1 MQTKSKLRFDP
12 NSPRIKAY
20 LDDVHHHTFMGE
32 GTMVAFPT
40 CLPGMTVQIPLDESH
55 ITALATAPDGTVY
68 GATSGR
74 RSHLFVASLHWLNG
88 IVFDLGMP
96 AGASHGAAVCCTDTR
111 FFAFVNSTRGNGRPV
126 NVTGIDGTRGGRAI
140 SAPLLDLAPQDLIQE
155 WGFER
160 PDLTDHGECVPGEP
174 VVHAVMDAS
183 RKTIVGLTTRHVFTL
198 DPAAPN
204 PRVVAEAPGVGR
216 IAVASRGGIFGRDE
230 GASLWRYDPA
240 SQSVERKAVKLPEG
254 FGDQP
259 PVWAADR
266 HNGVL
271 YTADAQGTL
280 YSFDE
285 RRGFSGP
292 LGRAPL
298 APAGPMG
305 VTFDGRVFG
314 FCGDE
319 MAKMF
324 CYDPAAGTV
333 SNLGVAVSVIE
344 RRRYGYVFGD
354 AVTGR
359 DGEIIF
365 GEDDNGGHVW
375 MYFPRI
381 RSVGA

>member
-12 NSPRIKAY
+12 NSPQIQAY

-74 RSHLFVASLHWLNG
+74 RCHLFIASLHWLNG
-88 IVFDLGMP
+88 SVFDLGMP
-96 AGASHGAAVCCTDTR
+96 AGATRGAAVCCTDAG
-111 FFAFVNSTRGNGRPV
+111 FIAFVNGP
-126 NVTGIDGTRGGRAI
+126 GGRAI
-140 SAPLLDLAPQDLIQE
+140 SGPLLDLAPEDLIQE

-160 PDLTDHGECVPGEP
+160 PDLTDHGECVPGEA
-174 VVHAVMDAS
+174 VVHAVLDAS
-183 RKTIVGLTTRHVFTL
+183 RKGIVGLTTRHIFTL
-198 DPAAPN
+198 DAASFKV
-204 PRVVAEAPGVGR
+204 RVVGETPGSGR

-240 SQSVERKAVKLPEG
+240 SQSLERRAVKLPDG

-259 PVWAADR
+259 LVWAADR
-266 HNGVL
+266 HSGLL

-285 RRGFSGP
+285 RQGFSGP
-292 LGRAPL
+292 LGRTLL

-305 VTFDGRVFG
+305 VTFDGRLFG

-324 CYDPAAGTV
+324 CYDPAARTV
-333 SNLGVAVSVIE
+333 TNLGVAVSVIE

-354 AVTGR
+354 AGTGR

-381 RSVGA
+381 LGARA

>member
-12 NSPRIKAY
+12 NSPRIKEY
-20 LDDVHHHTFMGE
+20 LDQVHHHTFMGE

-40 CLPGMTVQIPLDESH
+40 CLPGMTIQIPLDESH
-55 ITALATAPDGTVY
+55 ITALAAAPDGTVY

-74 RSHLFVASLHWLNG
+74 RSHLFIASLHWLNG

-96 AGASHGAAVCCTDTR
+96 AGATQGAAVCCTDAG
-111 FFAFVNSTRGNGRPV
+111 FVAFVNGA
-126 NVTGIDGTRGGRAI
+126 RGGRAI
-140 SAPLLDLAPQDLIQE
+140 SAPLLDLAPEDLIQE

-160 PDLTDHGECVPGEP
+160 PDLTDHGECVAGEA
-174 VVHAVMDAS
+174 VVHAVVDAS
-183 RKTIVGLTTRHVFTL
+183 RKTIVGTTTRHIFTM
-198 DPAAPN
+198 DASFKVH
-204 PRVVAEAPGVGR
+204 VVAEAPGNGR

-230 GASLWRYDPA
+230 GATLWRYDPA
-240 SQSVERKAVKLPEG
+240 SQSLERKAVKLPEG

-259 PVWAADR
+259 PLWATDR
-266 HNGVL
+266 HTGVL

-280 YSFDE
+280 YSFHE
-285 RRGFSGP
+285 GQGFSGP

-298 APAGPMG
+298 APVGPMA

-324 CYDPAAGTV
+324 CYDPAARTV
-333 SNLGVAVSVIE
+333 SNLGVAVSVLE

-381 RSVGA
+381 RGARA

>member
-1 MQTKSKLRFDP
+1 MQTRSKLRFDP
-12 NSPRIKAY
+12 DSPQIKAY
-20 LDDVHHHTFMGE
+20 LDQVHHHTFMGE

-40 CLPGMTVQIPLDESH
+40 CLPGMTVQFPLDESH
-55 ITALATAPDGTVY
+55 ITALAAAPDGTVY

-96 AGASHGAAVCCTDTR
+96 AGATHAAAVCCGDSSV
-111 FFAFVNSTRGNGRPV
+111 FAFVNGP
-126 NVTGIDGTRGGRAI
+126 RGGRAI

-160 PDLTDHGECVPGEP
+160 PELTDHGECIPGEP

-183 RKTIVGLTTRHVFTL
+183 RNTIVGITSRHIFTM
-198 DPAAPN
+198 DPASPKA
-204 PRVVAEAPGVGR
+204 RVLAEAPGSGR
-216 IAVASRGGIFGRDE
+216 LAAGAHGVYGRDD
-230 GASLWRYDPA
+230 GDSLWRFDAA
-240 SQSVERKAVKLPEG
+240 SHSLERRAVKLPDG
-254 FGDQP
+254 FGDHALM
-259 PVWAADR
+259 WSTNHGDSL
-266 HNGVL
+266 L
-271 YTADAQGTL
+271 YTADAHGNL
-280 YSFDE
+280 FSFDQSH
-285 RRGFSGP
+285 GFSPP
-292 LGRAPL
+292 LGRTPL
-298 APAGPMG
+298 TPVGPLG

-324 CYDPAAGTV
+324 CYDPATRQIA
-333 SNLGVAVSVIE
+333 NLGVAVSVIE

-381 RSVGA
+381 RSTGA

>member
-12 NSPRIKAY
+12 NSPQIKAY
-20 LDDVHHHTFMGE
+20 LDEVHHHTFMGE

-55 ITALATAPDGTVY
+55 ITALAAAPDGTVY

-74 RSHLFVASLHWLNG
+74 HCHLFIASLHWLNG

-96 AGASHGAAVCCTDTR
+96 AGATHAAAACCSDSG
-111 FFAFVNSTRGNGRPV
+111 FIAFVNGAG
-126 NVTGIDGTRGGRAI
+126 GGRAL
-140 SAPLLDLAPQDLIQE
+140 SGPLLDLAPQDLIQE

-160 PDLTDHGECVPGEP
+160 PSLTDHSECVPGET
-174 VVHAVMDAS
+174 VVHAVMGAS
-183 RKTIVGLTTRHVFTL
+183 RKTIVGTTTHHIFTM
-198 DPAAPN
+198 DPASFKV
-204 PRVVAEAPGVGR
+204 RVVAEAPGTGK
-216 IAVASRGGIFGRDE
+216 IAVASRGGVFGRDE
-230 GASLWRYDPA
+230 VASLWRYDPA
-240 SQSVERKAVKLPEG
+240 SQSVEHKAVKLPDG
-254 FGDQP
+254 FGDHP
-259 PVWAADR
+259 PLWATD
-266 HNGVL
+266 HHSGVL

-285 RRGFSGP
+285 RQGFSGP
-292 LGRAPL
+292 LGRTPL
-298 APAGPMG
+298 APVGPMA
-305 VTFDGRVFG
+305 VTFDGRLFG

-344 RRRYGYVFGD
+344 RRRYGYAFGD

-365 GEDDNGGHVW
+365 GENDNGGHVW

-381 RSVGA
+381 RAARA

>member
-12 NSPRIKAY
+12 NSPQIQAY
-20 LDDVHHHTFMGE
+20 LDDVHNNTFTNQ
-32 GTMVAFPT
+32 GTMAAFPT
-40 CLPGMTVQIPLDESH
+40 CLPGMTIQIPRDECH
-55 ITALATAPDGTVY
+55 ITALTALPDGTVY

-74 RSHLFVASLHWLNG
+74 RSHLFMASLHRLNG
-88 IVFDLGMP
+88 IVLDLGTA
-96 AGASHGAAVCCTDTR
+96 AGATRGAAVCATDAS
-111 FFAFVNSTRGNGRPV
+111 FFAFVNGP
-126 NVTGIDGTRGGRAI
+126 RGGRVI
-140 SAPLLDLAPQDLIQE
+140 SAPLLDLAPQDMIQE
-155 WGFER
+155 WSFER
-160 PDLTDHGECVPGEP
+160 PELTDRGECVPGEA
-174 VVHAVMDAS
+174 VVHAVLDAS
-183 RKTIVGLTTRHVFTL
+183 RKIIVGLTTRHIFTL
-198 DPAAPN
+198 DAASFKV
-204 PRVVAEAPGVGR
+204 RVVADAPGSGR

-230 GASLWRYDPA
+230 GAALWRYDPA
-240 SQSVERKAVKLPEG
+240 SQSLERRAVKLPEG

-259 PVWAADR
+259 LLWATDR
-266 HNGVL
+266 HSGVL

-285 RRGFSGP
+285 SQGFSGP
-292 LGRAPL
+292 LGRALL
-298 APAGPMG
+298 APVGPMA

-324 CYDPAAGTV
+324 CYDPAARTV
-333 SNLGVAVSVIE
+333 ANLGVAVSILE

-365 GEDDNGGHVW
+365 GEDDDGGHVW

-381 RSVGA
+381 RGARA